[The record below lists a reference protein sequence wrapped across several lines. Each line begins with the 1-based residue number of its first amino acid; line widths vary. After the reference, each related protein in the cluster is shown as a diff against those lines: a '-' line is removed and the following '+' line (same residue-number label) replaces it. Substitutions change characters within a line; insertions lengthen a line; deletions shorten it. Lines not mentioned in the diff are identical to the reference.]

1 MVMTL
6 REHADIESE
15 GARSPYQER
24 VAALHWRVTEAAARR
39 DREDRRMARLF
50 CLERIAEER
59 HRVACADIA
68 AALEELRGMR
78 A

>member
-1 MVMTL
+1 MVLTL
-6 REHADIESE
+6 RDHADIESE

-39 DREDRRMARLF
+39 
-50 CLERIAEER
+50 EREER
-59 HRVACADIA
+59 RTLRLLRLIEASNARHA
-68 AALEELRGMR
+68 AACNDVVQALTELRGMR

>member
-6 REHADIESE
+6 KDHADIESE

-39 DREDRRMARLF
+39 DREERRTLRLYR
-50 CLERIAEER
+50 LQERCNAR
-59 HRVACADIA
+59 HRAACEEVVQ
-68 AALEELRGMR
+68 ALTELRGMR